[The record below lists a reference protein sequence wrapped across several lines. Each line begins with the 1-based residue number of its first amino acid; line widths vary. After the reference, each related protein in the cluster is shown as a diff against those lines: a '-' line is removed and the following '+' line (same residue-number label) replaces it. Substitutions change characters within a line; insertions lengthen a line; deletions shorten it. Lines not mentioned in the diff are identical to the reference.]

1 MHLTPF
7 VVLWAS
13 LTIGV
18 LGLALF
24 RYLVSFR
31 EDDNIHLSEGERGLI
46 TEQLTIFHRLDAI
59 DKWGKALTVVAGV
72 LGLLLAGIY
81 LYSRL
86 PQG

>member
-7 VVLWAS
+7 VVLWAG
-13 LTIGV
+13 LTIAV

-46 TEQLTIFHRLDAI
+46 TQQLAIFRWLDAI
-59 DKWGKALTVVAGV
+59 DKWGKSLTVVAGV
-72 LGLLLAGIY
+72 LGLVLAGIY
-81 LYSRL
+81 LYSRI
-86 PQG
+86 PPG